1 MLVHRLSIVLKSPL
15 SPTRSPLCLA
25 TLSGNQRFGVHNAVG
40 IPGLPKPPSLSE
52 LLTEEDNANASA
64 WVTQFGGAA
73 GKIPKELVELSFSRS
88 SGPGGQVCALGEF
101 IDAFIHKYRSFV
113 ERE

>member
-15 SPTRSPLCLA
+15 SPKRSPLCLK
-25 TLSGNQRFGVHNAVG
+25 TLTGNQRFGVHNAVG
-40 IPGLPKPPSLSE
+40 IPELPKPPSLSE
-52 LLTEEDNANASA
+52 LLTEEDNVNALG

-73 GKIPKELVELSFSRS
+73 RKIPKELVELSFSRS

-101 IDAFIHKYRSFV
+101 IDTFIHKYWPFV